1 MGRIIIA
8 AASSGS
14 GKTLITCG
22 LIKCLVDR
30 KLSVQAYKC
39 GPDYIDPMFHKKVLG
54 IPSENLDTFF
64 CDEYNIGRL
73 LSYGNDKDVSVI
85 EGVMGIYDGVGGV
98 HSEGSAY
105 DLAVKTKTPIV
116 LIVNARGMGRTLVS
130 IVKGILADD
139 KESLIKGVIL
149 NNISKGYYD
158 SIAPILEDEAGI
170 RVLGFLPKLSGINIE
185 SRHLGLKLPSEIE
198 DLNVQ
203 ITNVAEAMGQ
213 NINIDDIIRI
223 SGQVGTIY
231 DSKEYED
238 FSKSTSLKGK
248 KVSIAKD
255 EVFCF
260 IYDDNLRMLENS
272 GANIEFFSPL
282 HDSAIP
288 DDTSILVLPG
298 GYPELRLPE
307 LSANKSMRN
316 SIKTAVDKGMP
327 IFAECGGFM
336 YLHNSIQ
343 GDDGKE
349 YEMVGAIDGKCYN
362 TGKLCR
368 FGYVNVQAGDY
379 TLKGHEF
386 HYYDSTANGSDFTAV
401 KASTNKEYRFGY
413 NINGGICGFP
423 HLYWGQ
429 SSVMESE

>member
-73 LSYGNDKDVSVI
+73 LSYGNDKDISVI
-85 EGVMGIYDGVGGV
+85 EGVMGIYDGLGGV
-98 HSEGSAY
+98 HPEGSAY
-105 DLAVKTKTPIV
+105 DLAVKTKTPII

-223 SGQVGTIY
+223 SEQAGIIY

-238 FSKSTSLKGK
+238 FSKNANLKGK
-248 KVSIAKD
+248 KVSVARD

-260 IYDDNLRMLENS
+260 IYDDNLRMLEKS
-272 GANIEFFSPL
+272 GANIDFFSPL

-298 GYPELRLPE
+298 GYPELRLEE
-307 LSANKSMRN
+307 LSSNKSMHN
-316 SIKTAVDKGMP
+316 SIKIAVDMGIP

-343 GDDGKE
+343 GEDGKE
-349 YEMVGAIDGKCYN
+349 YEMAGVIDGKCYN

-368 FGYVNVQAGDY
+368 FGYVNIQAGDY

-401 KASTNKEYRFGY
+401 KASTNKEYLFGY